1 MPVAP
6 QHVTPEHLKA
16 RLYGWQD
23 RPGPLY
29 LRLAEALRALA
40 ETGAVN
46 TGTRLPSE
54 RALAATLNVSR
65 NTVTA
70 AYGQLR
76 DDGWLVG
83 RRGAA
88 ARVGAN
94 TRTPDGQS
102 APADP
107 LANLFTT
114 GARPDLDL
122 TIASPSAA
130 PAVLDALARPHVL
143 LPEFATHDAGYYP
156 AGHPILLDAIA
167 GKLRRDGID
176 ADPEEIVV
184 TNGAQQALALVAE
197 ALHRPRRPVA
207 LEAVTYPGVIDA
219 VRRRGRSQ
227 LVALPVDAT
236 GLRVDVAAR
245 VIQATTPAAVYLTT
259 FQNPTGNALSQ
270 AEADVVLSA
279 AEASR
284 TTIVEDRVLADLPL
298 DRQDPP
304 TPLAALNPS
313 TAVVTIGSLSKVF
326 WGGLRI
332 GWIHTNRTLAAHLRT
347 RRRALDLGSPAPM
360 QFLAAWL
367 LEHCSGDTHRWRI
380 RQLQDSLAALTTAIS
395 AADLD
400 WRYQQPAGG
409 PNLWI
414 QLPRATAGTY
424 ADRAARYAVPVAA
437 GSTFA
442 LTADMAGEMIRIPF
456 YRSPNEL
463 TTAVSA
469 LAVTWRRHLQT
480 DGHSTRPV
488 RRVAEEMPR
497 I

>member
-1 MPVAP
+1 MSVTP
-6 QHVTPEHLKA
+6 QHVTPELLKA
-16 RLYGWQD
+16 RLHGWQD

-46 TGTRLPSE
+46 TGSRLPSE

-76 DDGWLVG
+76 DNGWLEG

-88 ARVGAN
+88 PRVGTV
-94 TRTPDGQS
+94 TRAWNGADTLT
-102 APADP
+102 DP

-114 GARPDLDL
+114 GARPHLDL
-122 TIASPSAA
+122 TIASPGAA
-130 PAVLDALARPHVL
+130 PSVLDALARPDVL
-143 LPEFATHDAGYYP
+143 LPEFARLDTGYYP
-156 AGHPILLDAIA
+156 AGHPMLLDAIA
-167 GKLRRDGID
+167 RKLRRDGID
-176 ADPEEIVV
+176 ADPDEIVV
-184 TNGAQQALALVAE
+184 TNGGQQALALVAE
-197 ALHRPRRPVA
+197 ALHRSRRPVA
-207 LEAVTYPGVIDA
+207 LEGVTYPGIIDA

-236 GLRVDVAAR
+236 GLCVDVAAR
-245 VIQATTPAAVYLTT
+245 VIKATAPAAIYLTT
-259 FQNPTGNALSQ
+259 FQNPTGAVLSE
-270 AEADVVLSA
+270 AEAGVVLSA
-279 AEASR
+279 AAACR

-304 TPLAALNPS
+304 TALAARQPS
-313 TAVVTIGSLSKVF
+313 AVVVTIGSLSKVF

-367 LEHCSGDTHRWRI
+367 LEHCYDETRRWRI
-380 RQLQDSLAALTTAIS
+380 HRLRDSLAALTTAIS
-395 AADLD
+395 AADLG
-400 WRYQQPAGG
+400 WRYQPPAGG

-414 QLPRATAGTY
+414 QLPHTTAGTY
-424 ADRAARYAVPVAA
+424 ASRAARYTVPVAA
-437 GSTFA
+437 GTTFA
-442 LTADMAGEMIRIPF
+442 TAANTAGEMIRIPF

-463 TTAVSA
+463 TTAVAA
-469 LAVTWRRHLQT
+469 LATAWHQHLQT
-480 DGHSTRPV
+480 DRHSTRP
-488 RRVAEEMPR
+488 AGGE
-497 I
+497 